1 MKLSKILH
9 SLTEKDPKIVEIPD
23 FVISG
28 KPSDENHA
36 QRRMQQRAI
45 NVDMIRIALAY
56 GKYQFHSHARTW
68 TLLDKCLKDTIYY
81 SLIDHLRGLRI
92 IAELTEDSDKLL
104 ISTVYWDFKLAN

>member
-45 NVDMIRIALAY
+45 NEDMLIIP
-56 GKYQFHSHARTW
+56 K
-68 TLLDKCLKDTIYY
+68 TLKSYA
-81 SLIDHLRGLRI
+81 
-92 IAELTEDSDKLL
+92 IAETPRKSC
-104 ISTVYWDFKLAN
+104 